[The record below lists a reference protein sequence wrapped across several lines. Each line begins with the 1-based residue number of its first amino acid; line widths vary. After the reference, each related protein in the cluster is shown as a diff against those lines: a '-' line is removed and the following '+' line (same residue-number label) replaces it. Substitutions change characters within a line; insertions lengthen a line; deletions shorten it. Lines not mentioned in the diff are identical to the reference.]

1 MVKKELIQII
11 NKQIDTNLTED
22 ISRNELQQKLIV
34 FINDL
39 IQNNFQRLVAILYK
53 VDVDENKLKR
63 ILKEDAGKDAA
74 DIIARLIIER
84 EIQKTPPI
92 ETRTIQ
98 RPSRIAGVTYAAP
111 DRLSRS
117 AQRCVCASSAS
128 PSTPGGSWRTQ
139 TVCSVT
145 GASTFQPRSAPTC
158 DSNQRAFSM
167 SRRRRA

>member
-11 NKQIDTNLTED
+11 NKQIDTDFEEG
-22 ISRNELQQKLIV
+22 ISMQALQEKLIV

-84 EIQKTPPI
+84 EIQKI
-92 ETRTIQ
+92 ETRKQ
-98 RPSRIAGVTYAAP
+98 F
-111 DRLSRS
+111 
-117 AQRCVCASSAS
+117 
-128 PSTPGGSWRTQ
+128 GSKK
-139 TVCSVT
+139 
-145 GASTFQPRSAPTC
+145 
-158 DSNQRAFSM
+158 
-167 SRRRRA
+167 

>member
-11 NKQIDTNLTED
+11 NKQIDTDFAEGILMQA
-22 ISRNELQQKLIV
+22 LQEKLIV

-84 EIQKTPPI
+84 EIQKI
-92 ETRTIQ
+92 ETRKQ
-98 RPSRIAGVTYAAP
+98 F
-111 DRLSRS
+111 
-117 AQRCVCASSAS
+117 
-128 PSTPGGSWRTQ
+128 GSKK
-139 TVCSVT
+139 
-145 GASTFQPRSAPTC
+145 
-158 DSNQRAFSM
+158 
-167 SRRRRA
+167 